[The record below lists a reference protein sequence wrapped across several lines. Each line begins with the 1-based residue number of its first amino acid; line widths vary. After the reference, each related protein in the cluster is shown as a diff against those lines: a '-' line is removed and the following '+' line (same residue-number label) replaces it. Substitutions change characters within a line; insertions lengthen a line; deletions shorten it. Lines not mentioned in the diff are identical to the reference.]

1 MTTPNASEEA
11 LRLSSVEDALAQLR
25 AGRPVLVADDENREN
40 EADIVMAGETMTAEW
55 MAWAIRHSSGVICS
69 PMPDDVADRLLL
81 PPMVSRNEDPKG
93 TAYTI
98 SVDAKD
104 GVHTGISA
112 ADRAL
117 TLRLLA
123 DPTTPPAALT
133 RPGHVFPL
141 RARPG
146 GVLERDGHTEASVDL
161 CRLAGLSPVAMI
173 VELVHDDGAMMRLPG
188 AVELAEAEGL
198 AVITIEQLIEWRR
211 RHDRVE
217 HIASANLPTEYGT
230 FTAWGFEDR
239 ESGAE
244 HLALVSEREPGEV
257 PLVRLHSECL
267 TGDALG
273 SLRCDCGPQLRE
285 AQRLVSRE
293 GGVVLYLRGQEG
305 RGVGLLNKM
314 RAYGLQD
321 AGFDT
326 VDAQVELGL
335 PIDGREYGA
344 AAAMLRAL
352 GHTRVRVL
360 TNNPDK
366 AAQLARF
373 GIEVVER
380 VPLVAGMGPD
390 NATYVRTKIERLG
403 HTFDRGDE
411 PQVGEAS

>member
-173 VELVHDDGAMMRLPG
+173 VELVHDDGLC
-188 AVELAEAEGL
+188 
-198 AVITIEQLIEWRR
+198 
-211 RHDRVE
+211 
-217 HIASANLPTEYGT
+217 IAQAASISRSATL
-230 FTAWGFEDR
+230 W
-239 ESGAE
+239 
-244 HLALVSEREPGEV
+244 
-257 PLVRLHSECL
+257 
-267 TGDALG
+267 
-273 SLRCDCGPQLRE
+273 
-285 AQRLVSRE
+285 
-293 GGVVLYLRGQEG
+293 
-305 RGVGLLNKM
+305 
-314 RAYGLQD
+314 
-321 AGFDT
+321 
-326 VDAQVELGL
+326 
-335 PIDGREYGA
+335 GREIRTHCTNPTTTRA
-344 AAAMLRAL
+344 A
-352 GHTRVRVL
+352 
-360 TNNPDK
+360 
-366 AAQLARF
+366 
-373 GIEVVER
+373 
-380 VPLVAGMGPD
+380 
-390 NATYVRTKIERLG
+390 
-403 HTFDRGDE
+403 
-411 PQVGEAS
+411 

>member
-1 MTTPNASEEA
+1 MTTANDDAA
-11 LRLSSVEDALAQLR
+11 LRLSSIEHALDELR
-25 AGRPVLVADDENREN
+25 SGRPVLVADDENREN
-40 EADIVMAGETMTAEW
+40 EADIVMAGATMSAEW
-55 MAWAIRHSSGVICS
+55 MAWAIRHSSGVICA

-123 DPTTPPAALT
+123 DPVTPPSALT

-161 CRLAGLSPVAMI
+161 CRLAGLAPVAMI

-188 AVELAEAEGL
+188 AVELARTEGL

-211 RHDRVE
+211 RNDRVE
-217 HIASANLPTEYGT
+217 HVASATLPTEYGT
-230 FTAWGFEDR
+230 FTVEGFADR

-244 HLALVSEREPGEV
+244 HLALTSKRDGGEV
-257 PLVRLHSECL
+257 PLVRVHSECL

-314 RAYGLQD
+314 RAYGVQD
-321 AGFDT
+321 AGLDT

-335 PIDGREYGA
+335 PVDAREYGA

-352 GHTRVRVL
+352 GHTRVRLL

-366 AAQLARF
+366 AAQLERF
-373 GIEVVER
+373 GIDVVEQ
-380 VPLVAGMGPD
+380 VPLVAGLGPD
-390 NATYVRTKIERLG
+390 NAGYVRTKRERLG
-403 HTFDRGDE
+403 HTFGTTNE
-411 PQVGEAS
+411 NEVGEAS